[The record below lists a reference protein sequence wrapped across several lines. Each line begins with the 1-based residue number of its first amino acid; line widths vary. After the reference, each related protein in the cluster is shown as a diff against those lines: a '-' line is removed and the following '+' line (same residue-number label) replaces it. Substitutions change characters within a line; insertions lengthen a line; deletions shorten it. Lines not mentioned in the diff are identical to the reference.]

1 MINNTEGE
9 CSRVVEE
16 HDAEALLGEW
26 VKRLGLEDWLINL
39 EVNVDVKEMEN
50 ADGITY
56 YEDTIKTAKIR
67 IGSEGERESIERRI
81 KYDFERILVHEL
93 LHIKFGVLDI
103 GTPMT
108 YEAKVTD
115 SVMHQLIEDLA
126 QALVLA
132 KRGEIDRQKN
142 LIGERVVDCGN
153 RV

>member
-1 MINNTEGE
+1 MIDKG
-9 CSRVVEE
+9 V
-16 HDAEALLGEW
+16 AESLLNEW
-26 VKRLGLEDWLINL
+26 VKRLGLEKWLINL

-56 YEDTIKTAKIR
+56 YEDTIRSAKIR
-67 IGSEGERESIERRI
+67 IGSEGDRENIERRI

-115 SVMHQLIEDLA
+115 SVMHQLVEDLA
-126 QALVLA
+126 QALVMA
-132 KRGEIDRQKN
+132 KRNETDRQKN
-142 LIGERVVDCGN
+142 LIGERVVDCAKNSG
-153 RV
+153 V